1 MDLFT
6 YSGIN
11 INSSFQR
18 STRIDNE
25 LTSDFLKNYIF
36 HDTSRKVLDQ
46 ISNSITNTNQSAFTL
61 TGAYGTGKSSLALF
75 LKALISKENKIKKL
89 AEKISGYNPRHN
101 FYKTFSKNNWFI
113 LNLIDLKLILYRVFL
128 IK

>member
-25 LTSDFLKNYIF
+25 LTSDF
-36 HDTSRKVLDQ
+36 
-46 ISNSITNTNQSAFTL
+46 
-61 TGAYGTGKSSLALF
+61 
-75 LKALISKENKIKKL
+75 
-89 AEKISGYNPRHN
+89 
-101 FYKTFSKNNWFI
+101 
-113 LNLIDLKLILYRVFL
+113 
-128 IK
+128 

>member
-6 YSGIN
+6 HSGLS

-25 LTSDFLKNYIF
+25 ISKAFLDHFIF

-46 ISNSITNTNQSAFTL
+46 IANSVRTVSYTHLTL
-61 TGAYGTGKSSLALF
+61 PT
-75 LKALISKENKIKKL
+75 KA
-89 AEKISGYNPRHN
+89 
-101 FYKTFSKNNWFI
+101 
-113 LNLIDLKLILYRVFL
+113 
-128 IK
+128 

>member
-25 LTSDFLKNYIF
+25 TSSDFLKSYIF
-36 HDTSRKVLDQ
+36 HDTSKKVLDQ
-46 ISNSITNTNQSAFTL
+46 IANSITNTNQSAFTL
-61 TGAYGTGKSSLALF
+61 TGPYGTGKSSLGLF
-75 LKALISKENKIKKL
+75 LKGLISKN
-89 AEKISGYNPRHN
+89 Y
-101 FYKTFSKNNWFI
+101 I
-113 LNLIDLKLILYRVFL
+113 LHTQHMGMRQK
-128 IK
+128 